1 MKKPSFSQYLTEISK
16 EEAATITKAVL
27 LSEDSTAHEIKKL
40 SELPPATVEHLKRL
54 ITKASSLKRG
64 SRDEDL
70 PDHWSNALELVH
82 WAYEKSNVERPQP
95 FMRNAWKQYEDV
107 ISHAVKMLARFRGLN
122 GAWRLSA
129 IEADLTSL

>member
-1 MKKPSFSQYLTEISK
+1 MKKILFSKYLTEISR
-16 EEAATITKAVL
+16 EEAAAVTHAVV
-27 LSEDSTAHEIKKL
+27 LSEDSTANEIKKL

-54 ITKASSLKRG
+54 ITKAASLKRG

-82 WAYEKSNVERPQP
+82 WAYEKSSVERPQP
-95 FMRNAWKQYEDV
+95 FMRHAWKQYEEV

-129 IEADLTSL
+129 IEADLTRL